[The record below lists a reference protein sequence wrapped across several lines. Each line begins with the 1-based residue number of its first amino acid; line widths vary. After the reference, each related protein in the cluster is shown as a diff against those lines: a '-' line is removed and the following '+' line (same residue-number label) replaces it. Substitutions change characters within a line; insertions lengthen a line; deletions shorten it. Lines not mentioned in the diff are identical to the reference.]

1 MSKWEVGD
9 RVVYGA
15 GTRSPY
21 VSRGNPGEVVEVDEV
36 WEGQWW
42 ARVVFTVEDWRP
54 VTEYEAWCDTCKNLG
69 GWWECAELGRHCNRC
84 HCEAAHRH
92 IVCPEACPTSQEW
105 TIDA

>member
-1 MSKWEVGD
+1 MSEWEVGD

-21 VSRGNPGEVVEVDEV
+21 VSRGNPGEVVEVWEER
-36 WEGQWW
+36 EGQWW

-69 GWWECAELGRHCNRC
+69 GWWECAELGRT
-84 HCEAAHRH
+84 EY
-92 IVCPEACPTSQEW
+92 EACCQVTVATRTGCDPLVPP
-105 TIDA
+105 